1 MYLGN
6 HADTGFWLLHQHI
19 HWKDFGFYRQSPS
32 TCQTKHHTPYC
43 KKHHIQCCVL
53 PKGRIVCWSPCSQ
66 VSQKI
71 QWKSSRLRRV
81 NYRATLGL
89 LDSSGG
95 LNSWSLE
102 GHRGPATKA
111 RPIVLHLQSKVGTTY
126 WPPTV
131 HTYCVQDYVIL
142 LLSPEHWQVGLAVAS
157 AGPDCRLVGHNR
169 FGLVERS
176 WRGSGCLYGK
186 ARVWSVALPLDN
198 SKMEKKLGK

>member
-1 MYLGN
+1 MML
-6 HADTGFWLLHQHI
+6 TQGFGYSINTSIGRTLDFTVSPHLLARPNTIHHI
-19 HWKDFGFYRQSPS
+19 EKN
-32 TCQTKHHTPYC
+32 
-43 KKHHIQCCVL
+43 HHIQCCVL
-53 PKGRIVCWSPCSQ
+53 PKGRIVCWSPRSQ

-81 NYRATLGL
+81 NYRATLGR

-126 WPPTV
+126 WPPTF

-142 LLSPEHWQVGLAVAS
+142 LLSPEHWQVGLAGAS
-157 AGPDCRLVGHNR
+157 ADPDCRLVGHNR
-169 FGLVERS
+169 FGLVQ
-176 WRGSGCLYGK
+176 GSPYRYSDAG
-186 ARVWSVALPLDN
+186 
-198 SKMEKKLGK
+198 SKELSAGT